1 MSRPLII
8 GVVGGSGSGKTTVT
22 RAIQQAMDVSAAFLD
37 QDGYYKDLAHLT
49 LEERKRQIG
58 LAEERLSRVDALLV
72 EVRSSLEVLEGQ
84 KVLVEQAVEKAGSL
98 QSLLRQAD
106 AAVGDLRE
114 ASRTSVRMRGNIV
127 EFPQQGLHHDDDDDA
142 DDADDDEAVN
152 AA

>member
-1 MSRPLII
+1 EVLGQLKQLRES
-8 GVVGGSGSGKTTVT
+8 KN
-22 RAIQQAMDVSAAFLD
+22 
-37 QDGYYKDLAHLT
+37 T

-58 LAEERLSRVDALLV
+58 QAEERLSRADALLV

-98 QSLLRQAD
+98 QSLLRLAD
-106 AAVGDLRE
+106 AAVEDLRD

-127 EFPQQGLHHDDDDDA
+127 EFPQTGTYE
-142 DDADDDEAVN
+142 DDDEDDEDVAD